1 MDGFHPNVFPISLV
15 TICHY
20 GYRIFIL
27 TGLPGTELQRKC
39 FQCSKQDLQFWHMLA
54 LRGMVQSFR
63 CSTHG
68 CSMLQDSCSS
78 SHCLWRCPGKLPSL
92 AMAMGRHG
100 QGPVGSDTEAD
111 TNGLLSWMLLTWSLA
126 STTRFALIWMATWH
140 MPCLQCLPLVSDLP
154 LALLISCNLGN
165 PDH

>member
-1 MDGFHPNVFPISLV
+1 MFFPISLV
-15 TICHY
+15 TLCHY

-27 TGLPGTELQRKC
+27 TGLPGTELQHKC
-39 FQCSKQDLQFWHMLA
+39 LQCGKQDLQFWHMLA
-54 LRGMVQSFR
+54 LRGILQSFARLMDAR
-63 CSTHG
+63 CSRTAAAPLTASG
-68 CSMLQDSCSS
+68 GALGNC
-78 SHCLWRCPGKLPSL
+78 RPSPWPWA

-100 QGPVGSDTEAD
+100 QGPIGSDTEAD

-154 LALLISCNLGN
+154 LASLISCNLGN